1 MYVRGKSSTVSQSP
15 AMFSHIH
22 SLSESSKRSPDI
34 YQDKSFNHGRL
45 FNLSGSWGK
54 KKNCPCER
62 TIERGPSGCSVPIKD
77 TISLNSCSRSCGDLT
92 LILCLNQCI
101 YLWRGQFVRIHFLEG
116 LSEQLFPQ
124 DGSEV
129 SSHDRLLLHG
139 AVVLQGQDERVGRG
153 LGDRDGGEK
162 SGRKGLVSM
171 EKKG

>member
-1 MYVRGKSSTVSQSP
+1 M
-15 AMFSHIH
+15 
-22 SLSESSKRSPDI
+22 
-34 YQDKSFNHGRL
+34 
-45 FNLSGSWGK
+45 
-54 KKNCPCER
+54 
-62 TIERGPSGCSVPIKD
+62 
-77 TISLNSCSRSCGDLT
+77 
-92 LILCLNQCI
+92 
-101 YLWRGQFVRIHFLEG
+101 RIHFLEG